1 MGLAKPVISSL
12 TALGA
17 LLKTYRTIQPSPN
30 AWGRAVMGQE
40 QPQGGAAGRGA
51 TQVTL
56 EHFSAWEL
64 HAEIRGM
71 KGGVEQD

>member
-1 MGLAKPVISSL
+1 
-12 TALGA
+12 
-17 LLKTYRTIQPSPN
+17 
-30 AWGRAVMGQE
+30 MGQE

>member
-1 MGLAKPVISSL
+1 
-12 TALGA
+12 
-17 LLKTYRTIQPSPN
+17 
-30 AWGRAVMGQE
+30 MGQE

-64 HAEIRGM
+64 PLLWGQGAACRNQGDE
-71 KGGVEQD
+71 GGCRARLATTCV